1 MYAASLEEVSEH
13 IGELAA
19 FDSFLRGRGLPWRP
33 TTAGDQDYPEEMR
46 QYLGE
51 ARRAFAD
58 SAAITAALRRYADEV
73 EELLED
79 E

>member
-1 MYAASLEEVSEH
+1 
-13 IGELAA
+13 
-19 FDSFLRGRGLPWRP
+19 
-33 TTAGDQDYPEEMR
+33 MR

-51 ARRAFAD
+51 ARQTFAD
-58 SAAITAALRRYADEV
+58 SAAITAALDSYAEEV